1 MATPT
6 ADSIRSLVESGK
18 YVLSIHAERERQADR
33 ITTLELETVL
43 NSCELLE
50 DYPDDSR
57 GHSCLVLGFA
67 KGRPIHAV
75 CAVKDDPREVLLI
88 TVYDPS
94 LRPEKWDA
102 TFRHRRKS

>member
-1 MATPT
+1 MGKGDPR
-6 ADSIRSLVESGK
+6 DCRGNSHGRLDRSLATAGK

-33 ITTLELETVL
+33 ITTLELEAVL
-43 NSCELLE
+43 NSCEMLE

-67 KGRPIHAV
+67 NARPIHAV

-88 TVYDPS
+88 TYRV
-94 LRPEKWDA
+94 
-102 TFRHRRKS
+102 